1 MIPARAARDTCS
13 IEAEVFVMKRLL
25 CAAFATLLLAACATD
40 KPQGDALEQRLDS
53 YESTLRFGGDL
64 TQAVGF
70 LDPEWLKTNPI
81 SELELERLR
90 QVTVTGYQAADVQP
104 IDELHVMQVVRMEV
118 VNNHTQQAR
127 AVLDRQTWR
136 YDPESKV
143 WWLTSGLP
151 DITPR

>member
-1 MIPARAARDTCS
+1 
-13 IEAEVFVMKRLL
+13 MKRLL
-25 CAAFATLLLAACATD
+25 PIIASLLLAACATD
-40 KPQGDALEQRLDS
+40 KPQGDALEMRLDS

-70 LDPEWLKTNPI
+70 LDPAWLESHPI

-127 AVLDRQTWR
+127 SVVDRQEWR
-136 YDPESKV
+136 YDEEAKV

-151 DITPR
+151 NITPR